1 MASMRKSF
9 GWILLLVAALAGPAH
24 AATGTISSKASTLVV
39 ASGQTAANTTV
50 SWSTS
55 GAAKAQVWVRIDDT
69 ADTLF
74 ASGLAGSKS
83 ASILPGRAYRFTL
96 YDGTD
101 HMMPLADALVLG
113 VASSGGTITGTPF
126 VVRAP
131 SGGSSSAVLQWATQG
146 FGTSEVWLSLDGGA
160 EQLFARAV
168 SGSQSAPWIQPG
180 HDYRF
185 NLYADTSRSRLLDSV
200 RVYGDLSY
208 EVGVNYHATGSDF
221 FTSAFLTRYHLPGV
235 RDTVRSQLRDMADRG
250 ASVIKHSIWMV
261 TSPGNPD
268 YGEAWRSHFP
278 ISSQESVNL
287 RAFAQDVAS
296 TQAVDGRRLKL
307 DLTLLWL
314 GVADFQKGSPSTGLG
329 YEKLPAAEFTS
340 RVNQTVSSVVEAV
353 KDVLR
358 PDQRRVVETV
368 YFNGEVMIGA
378 KLNEQWFLKTHY
390 PNFHQLARNAGLQ
403 PSLYFFALASE
414 ADVLKDSFVDPAYP
428 VLNSHRSMYWI
439 YRSLRFLK
447 NNGLPLPQRID
458 FSCYP
463 QRTSA
468 SYSTLVQRI
477 FDDADATLPTLGLA
491 RRYGAVE
498 TYYPLANAAREDL
511 GDAFAAQRLV
521 NGRLERTVFWTTP
534 DGGGTGAHAG
544 YPLEVEDYWP

>member
-1 MASMRKSF
+1 MPSIRKSF
-9 GWILLLVAALAGPAH
+9 GWVLLAVAALAGPAE
-24 AATGTISSKASTLVV
+24 AATGTISSAASTLVL
-39 ASGQTAANTTV
+39 ASGQTAATV
-50 SWSTS
+50 VTWSTS
-55 GAAKAQVWVRIDDT
+55 GAAKAQVWVRADDM

-74 ASGLAGSKS
+74 AQGVSGSKS
-83 ASILPGRAYRFTL
+83 ASILPGRAYEFTL
-96 YDGTD
+96 YDGGEHTIA
-101 HMMPLADALVLG
+101 LANALVLG
-113 VASSGGTITGTPF
+113 VASSGGTITSTPF

-131 SGGSSSAVLQWATQG
+131 YGGTSTAALRWATQG
-146 FGTSEVWLSLDGGA
+146 FSTAEVWLSLDGGT

-168 SGSQSAPWIQPG
+168 SGAQSAPWIQPG

-185 NLYADTSRSRLLDSV
+185 NLYAGTSHSQLLDSV

-208 EVGVNYHATGSDF
+208 EVGVNYHATDSDF
-221 FTSAFLTRYHLPGV
+221 PASAFLTRYHLPGV
-235 RDTVRSQLRDMADRG
+235 RDTVRGQLQDMADRG

-261 TSPGNPD
+261 TSPGSPD

-278 ISSQESVNL
+278 ISSQEAANL
-287 RAFAQDVAS
+287 RAFAQDVAG
-296 TQAVDGRRLKL
+296 TQAQDGRRLKL

-314 GVADFQKGSPSTGLG
+314 GDADFQRGSPSTGLG
-329 YEKLPAAEFTS
+329 WANLTAAEFTS
-340 RVNQTVSSVVEAV
+340 RVNQTVGSVVDAV

-378 KLNEQWFLKTHY
+378 RLNEQWFLKTHY
-390 PNFHQLARNAGLQ
+390 PGFHQLARNAGLQ

-414 ADVLKDSFVDPAYP
+414 ADVLKDSFVDPSYP
-428 VLNSHRSMYWI
+428 VLNGHRSMYWI
-439 YRSLRFLK
+439 YRSLRFLR

-468 SYSTLVQRI
+468 SYPTLVQRI

-498 TYYPLANAAREDL
+498 TYYPTSNPDREAL

-521 NGRLERTVFWTTP
+521 NSRLERTVFWTTP
-534 DGGGTGAHAG
+534 DGGGTGIDAG

>member
-1 MASMRKSF
+1 MASMRKSV
-9 GWILLLVAALAGPAH
+9 GGMLLVVAALAGPAE
-24 AATGTISSKASTLVV
+24 AATGTISSNASTLVA
-39 ASGQTAANTTV
+39 ASGQIATTTV

-55 GAAKAQVWVRIDDT
+55 GATKAQVWVGVDDT

-74 ASGLAGSKS
+74 AEGLAGSKS

-96 YDGTD
+96 YQGKEHTI
-101 HMMPLADALVLG
+101 PLANVLVLG
-113 VASSGGTITGTPF
+113 VAPSGGTITGTPF

-131 SGGSSSAVLQWATQG
+131 DGGTGTAVLNWATQG
-146 FGTSEVWLSLDGGA
+146 FATSEVWLSMDGGA

-168 SGSQSAPWIQPG
+168 SGSQSAPWVRPG

-185 NLYADTSRSRLLDSV
+185 NLYADTSHSNLLDSV

-221 FTSAFLTRYHLPGV
+221 QTTAFLTRYHLPGV
-235 RDTVRSQLRDMADRG
+235 RDTVRGQLQDMADRG
-250 ASVIKHSIWMV
+250 ASVIKHCIWMV

-268 YGEAWRSHFP
+268 YGQVWRSHFP
-278 ISSQESVNL
+278 ISSQESANL

-296 TQAVDGRRLKL
+296 TRAVDGRRLKL

-314 GVADFQKGSPSTGLG
+314 GAADFQRGSPSTGLG

-340 RVNQTVSSVVEAV
+340 RVNQTVSSVVDAV

-358 PDQRRVVETV
+358 PDQRRVVETI

-378 KLNEQWFLKTHY
+378 KLNERWFLTTHY
-390 PNFHQLARNAGLQ
+390 RGFHQSVRNAGLQ

-414 ADVLKDSFVDPAYP
+414 ADALNDGFVDSSYAI
-428 VLNSHRSMYWI
+428 LNSHRSMYWI
-439 YRSLRFLK
+439 YRSLLMMR
-447 NNGLPLPQRID
+447 NSGLPLPQRID

-463 QRTSA
+463 QPSSA
-468 SYSTLVQRI
+468 SYSTLLQRI
-477 FDDADATLPTLGLA
+477 LDDADATLPALGLVG
-491 RRYGAVE
+491 RYGAVE
-498 TYYPLANAAREDL
+498 TYYPASNTDREAL

-534 DGGGTGAHAG
+534 DGGGTGIHAG

>member
-1 MASMRKSF
+1 MASIRKSV
-9 GWILLLVAALAGPAH
+9 GWILLVVALAGPAD
-24 AATGTISSKASTLVV
+24 AATGTISSNASTLVV
-39 ASGQTAANTTV
+39 PSGQVGTAVV

-55 GAAKAQVWVRIDDT
+55 GTSKAQVWVSVDDA

-74 ASGLAGSKS
+74 AEGLTGSRS
-83 ASILPGRAYRFTL
+83 ASILPGRAYKFTL
-96 YDGTD
+96 YQGKEHTI
-101 HMMPLADALVLG
+101 PLANALVLG
-113 VASSGGTITGTPF
+113 VAPSGGTITGTPF

-131 SGGSSSAVLQWATQG
+131 HGGTNTAVLHWATQG
-146 FGTSEVWLSLDGGA
+146 FATSEVWLSMDGGA

-168 SGSQSAPWIQPG
+168 SGSQSAPWIKPG

-185 NLYADTSRSRLLDSV
+185 NLYAGTSRSRLLDSV

-221 FTSAFLTRYHLPGV
+221 LTSAFLTRYHLPGV
-235 RDTVRSQLRDMADRG
+235 RDTVRGQLRDMADRG
-250 ASVIKHSIWMV
+250 ASVIKHSLWMV

-278 ISSQESVNL
+278 ISSQETANL
-287 RAFAQDVAS
+287 RAFAEDVAS

-307 DLTLLWL
+307 DLTLHWL

-340 RVNQTVSSVVEAV
+340 RVNQTVSGVIDAV

-358 PDQRRVVETV
+358 PDLRRVVETL
-368 YFNGEVMIGA
+368 YFSAEVMAGA
-378 KLNEQWFLKTHY
+378 KLNEKWFLTTHY
-390 PNFHQLARNAGLQ
+390 RNFHQSARNAGLQ

-414 ADVLKDSFVDPAYP
+414 ADALNNGFVDPSFP
-428 VLNSHRSMYWI
+428 VLNGHRSMYWI
-439 YRSLRFLK
+439 YRSLSFLRSS
-447 NNGLPLPQRID
+447 GLPLPQRID

-463 QRTSA
+463 QPSAA

-477 FDDADATLPTLGLA
+477 FNDADATLPALGLA

-498 TYYPLANAAREDL
+498 TYYPAANADREAL
-511 GDAFAAQRLV
+511 GNVLSAQRLV
-521 NGRLERTVFWTTP
+521 NGRLERAVFWTTP
-534 DGGGTGAHAG
+534 DGGGTGVHAG
-544 YPLEVEDYWP
+544 FPLEVEDYWP

>member
-1 MASMRKSF
+1 MAFRKSF
-9 GWILLLVAALAGPAH
+9 GWVLLAVSALSGPAD
-24 AATGTISSKASTLVV
+24 AATGTISSSSSTLVV
-39 ASGQTAANTTV
+39 LSGQAATTVV

-55 GAAKAQVWVRIDDT
+55 GAAKAQVWVSVDDM

-74 ASGLAGSKS
+74 ASGTAGSKS
-83 ASILPGRAYRFTL
+83 ASILPGRAYKFTL
-96 YDGTD
+96 HEGTE
-101 HMMPLADALVLG
+101 HTIPLASALVLG
-113 VASSGGTITGTPF
+113 VASSGGTITSTPL

-131 SGGSSSAVLQWATQG
+131 YGGANTAVLHWATQG
-146 FGTSEVWLSLDGGA
+146 FGTSEVWLSRDGGP

-185 NLYADTSRSRLLDSV
+185 NLYAGTSRSQLLDSV

-208 EVGVNYHATGSDF
+208 EVGVNHHATDSDF
-221 FTSAFLTRYHLPGV
+221 LTSAFLTRYHLPGV
-235 RDTVRSQLRDMADRG
+235 RDTVRSQLQDMADRG
-250 ASVIKHSIWMV
+250 ASVIKHCIWMV
-261 TSPGNPD
+261 TSPGRPD

-278 ISSQESVNL
+278 ISSQEAANL
-287 RAFAQDVAS
+287 RAFAQDVAR
-296 TQAVDGRRLKL
+296 TRAQDGRLLKL

-314 GVADFQKGSPSTGLG
+314 GDADYQRGNPSTGLG
-329 YEKLPAAEFTS
+329 WAGLTAAEFTS
-340 RVNQTVSSVVEAV
+340 RVNQTVSSVVDAV

-378 KLNEQWFLKTHY
+378 KPNEQWFLKTHY
-390 PNFHQLARNAGLQ
+390 PGFHQLARNAGLQ
-403 PSLYFFALASE
+403 PSLYFLALASE
-414 ADVLKDSFVDPAYP
+414 ADVLKDSFVDASYP
-428 VLNSHRSMYWI
+428 VLNGHRSMYWI
-439 YRSLRFLK
+439 YRSLRFLR

-463 QRTSA
+463 QRSSA
-468 SYSTLVQRI
+468 SYSTLLQRI
-477 FDDADATLPTLGLA
+477 FDDADATLPTLGLS

-498 TYYPLANAAREDL
+498 TYYPASNTEREAL

-521 NGRLERTVFWTTP
+521 DGRVERTVFWTAP
-534 DGGGTGAHAG
+534 DGGGSGIHAG